1 MAKKNDKESYLTK
14 KQLKQALANF
24 GADQE
29 RRLDDKLKA
38 ISNQVNLSL
47 SGSRTLLTDHAM
59 RINALTDF
67 CFSNLGELSV
77 MIDGLWEQAGGRPES
92 VPPEHLDKLRETIH
106 ERISEFQGE
115 LKKYQEHAKKRM
127 AEMVDKVKS
136 SIAPAKPEP
145 AVRQIDLSDELPMD
159 ESLEMGSEKE

>member
-1 MAKKNDKESYLTK
+1 MAKKNEKESYLTK
-14 KQLKQALANF
+14 KQLKQALASF

-38 ISNQVNLSL
+38 IGNQVNLSL
-47 SGSRTLLTDHAM
+47 SGSKTLLTDHAM

-77 MIDGLWEQAGGRPES
+77 MIDDLWEQVGGRS
-92 VPPEHLDKLRETIH
+92 TTVPPEHLEKLRETIH
-106 ERISEFQGE
+106 KKISEFQGE

-127 AEMVDKVKS
+127 AEMVDKAKS

-145 AVRQIDLSDELPMD
+145 AVKQIDLSDELPMG
-159 ESLEMGSEKE
+159 ESLEMGSESK